1 VNAAIPRIRDG
12 WRETLWAFLGAHA
25 LLAVVGAIGGGLL
38 PLPVGQP
45 PTDAGFPNPPLGP
58 GWHMLVTS
66 LQRQDAQWFLRLA
79 TAGYSPGD
87 NSAAFFP
94 LYPLGVRAVDAVPG
108 IGPLGAGLLVANA
121 AAFGALLLLHAL
133 TRLELNA
140 AAARRAVLFTALFPT
155 AFFLYA
161 PYTESTFLLASVATF
176 WFARRDRWGWAAL
189 AGAAAAA
196 TRSVGIVLI
205 LALWVE
211 AIAQWRRDG
220 RALVPRLAAAAAAT
234 RSVGIVLILALWV
247 EAIAQWRRD
256 GRALVPRLAAAA
268 AVAIGPL
275 LYAGWWAWRYQDL
288 WAPLDA
294 QRAWRPDGTRA
305 PWATIWSALRL
316 AWRFQT
322 YWLLDVVVVALVIA
336 GVVIAA
342 RRIPLTYTVYAASSV
357 LLPLLLPL
365 TSRPLLSMPRFVA
378 VLFPASWG
386 WAIAAERRRPPEA
399 ATLVAFAAGFSLLSF
414 LFINWLAVF

>member
-220 RALVPRLAAAAAAT
+220 RALVPRLAAAAA
-234 RSVGIVLILALWV
+234 
-247 EAIAQWRRD
+247 
-256 GRALVPRLAAAA
+256 
-268 AVAIGPL
+268 VAIGPL

>member
-25 LLAVVGAIGGGLL
+25 LLAVVGAIGGGML

-58 GWHMLVTS
+58 GWHMLATS

-220 RALVPRLAAAAAAT
+220 RALVPRLAAAAA
-234 RSVGIVLILALWV
+234 
-247 EAIAQWRRD
+247 
-256 GRALVPRLAAAA
+256 
-268 AVAIGPL
+268 VAIGPL
-275 LYAGWWAWRYQDL
+275 LYAGWWAWRYHDL

>member
-1 VNAAIPRIRDG
+1 MSHDAPRVRDG
-12 WRETLWAFLGAHA
+12 WRECLWAFVGAHL
-25 LLAVVGAIGGGLL
+25 LLAVIGVIGGGML
-38 PLPVGQP
+38 PLPPGQP
-45 PTDAGFPNPPLGP
+45 PTDAGFPNPTLAP

-79 TAGYSPGD
+79 TSGYSPGD

-94 LYPLGVRAVDAVPG
+94 LFPLAVRAIDAVPG
-108 IGPLGAGLLVANA
+108 VGPLAAALMVANA

-133 TRLELNA
+133 TRLELGD
-140 AAARRAVLFTALFPT
+140 AAARRAALFTALFPT

-161 PYTESTFLLASVATF
+161 PYTESTFLLASVAAF
-176 WFARRDRWGWAAL
+176 WFARRDRWAGAAV

-211 AIAQWRRDG
+211 AIAQWRRGG
-220 RALVPRLAAAAAAT
+220 RPLL
-234 RSVGIVLILALWV
+234 
-247 EAIAQWRRD
+247 
-256 GRALVPRLAAAA
+256 PRLAAAA
-268 AVAIGPL
+268 AVALGPL
-275 LYAGWWAWRYQDL
+275 LYAGWWAWRYHDL

-294 QRAWRPDGTRA
+294 QRAWRPDGSRP
-305 PWATIWSALRL
+305 PWLTIWSALRL
-316 AWRFQT
+316 AWRYQT
-322 YWLLDVVVVALVIA
+322 FWLLDVVVVALAVA
-336 GVVIAA
+336 GIVLAA
-342 RRIPLTYTVYAASSV
+342 RRVPLTYTVYASASV

-378 VLFPASWG
+378 VLFPVSWG
-386 WAIAAERRRPPEA
+386 WAIAAERRRPAEA
-399 ATLVAFAAGFSLLSF
+399 ATLVAFAAGFGILAF